1 MDPVFLD
8 LGDALEIHQDQIER
22 YGGSQGVR
30 DMGLL
35 QSALAMP
42 QAGSRGQYFHA
53 DLHEMAAAY
62 LFHIVMD
69 HPFLDGNKRV
79 GAMVAFA
86 FLKLNVWTLEA
97 PGPAFERLVMS
108 VAEGK
113 TDKAAIARFF
123 RKHTHAG

>member
-1 MDPVFLD
+1 MDPVFLG
-8 LGDALEIHQDQIER
+8 LEDALEIHQDQIER
-22 YGGSQGVR
+22 YGGSPGLR

-42 QAGSRGQYFHA
+42 QAGSQGQYFHA

-97 PGPAFERLVMS
+97 PGPTFERLVMS